1 MRADPKTGPSG
12 RLAAVLYFCF
22 FFSGAAGLIY
32 EVLWARYLALYVGGT
47 GLAQVIVLA
56 TFMGGIAAGSWVLG
70 KRADRVASP
79 LKLYA
84 WLEMGIG
91 VYALFYETLHF
102 VGRDVFIAIVRAAG
116 PGTAGLAA
124 GKVAACALTI
134 LLPTFLMGGTLP
146 ALGRYM
152 IRNMDAAGPRIA
164 RLYFLNSL
172 GAVFGCLL
180 AGFFLIRAFG
190 LQFSM
195 VLGGAMNIAVGV
207 IALMIASSSEGGSA
221 GSVRDSAVPRPSSE
235 PLSRPLIAI
244 LLAAAG
250 VSGAVSMMYEVA
262 WIRLLALVLGSSTY
276 AFSLMLATF
285 ILGLSIGGYLLSL
298 RQNPGGYRLIFA
310 LSSMGVGLTVLLCL
324 PFYARLPFW
333 FNQIAA
339 SLSREPA
346 TFPLYQ
352 FCQFFLCALV
362 MIVPTVLQGITLP
375 AATRALLD
383 DVGYLGRRVGTVF
396 AVNTLG
402 TLLGVVFAG
411 FFGLPGLG
419 IKGTLELG
427 VFLNI
432 ALGGAVL
439 WTARD
444 RPAFRRVAIA
454 STAAVVLVTA
464 GYGLGM
470 GSWDR
475 DVLAVGA
482 YRTRKRIPSHASLV
496 ERARTTYKTVFYR
509 DGIDAT
515 VVVRDEFENV
525 RVPQRALV
533 VNGKVDASTVGDLP
547 TQKCIGHL
555 PMFIHKNPE
564 NVLVVGIGSG
574 ATIGAVLAHDA
585 KHVDVV
591 EISRDVIDASRLFE
605 SVNGRYWEDPRVRV
619 YWEDAKTFLQVTD
632 QKYDVIVSEPTNPWI
647 AGIAGVFSQ
656 EYYETCRDHLAPGG
670 LFVQWIQG
678 YELEDATLFLML
690 ETFRSCFSHVTLWN
704 PAGPDIVMIGS
715 KEAYRPD
722 FARME
727 LVFGSPKVRGDL
739 QAFGVE
745 SVPALLATQM
755 ADFSSRPAAARW
767 SESVHSDY
775 FPILDFV
782 APRGFF
788 VGSRAR
794 GARWIDARMSSP
806 ANARLWIQKYFAQ
819 SKAAAR
825 QIGSCYRAIHRNGSL
840 SPTLAPAWAREWAG
854 AEPRNGNARNA
865 EARELG
871 FMEHGVWK
879 RLPDEESKDP
889 EVQAEARILRC
900 KLRFREYSKTRSYLH
915 LKDAEP
921 LLADIRALLR
931 EGRGGDDAGLP
942 AMCGRMEYDLGFYRD
957 AASNLA
963 KAAKDFQRAGERDD
977 LILTG
982 IDLCRAFLASGDVNS
997 ALAAYREFLAPH
1009 AADPR
1014 VWLTKE
1020 EITAAAGTRPH

>member
-1 MRADPKTGPSG
+1 MRADSKSG
-12 RLAAVLYFCF
+12 LAGRPEAVLYFCF
-22 FFSGAAGLIY
+22 FLSGAAGLIY

-56 TFMGGIAAGSWVLG
+56 TFMGGIAAGSWIFGNL
-70 KRADRVASP
+70 ADRAASP

-102 VGRDVFIAIVRAAG
+102 AGRDVFIAVVRAAG

-146 ALGRYM
+146 ALGRHM
-152 IRNMDAAGPRIA
+152 IRNMSIAGPRIA
-164 RLYFLNSL
+164 RLYFLNSF

-180 AGFFLIRAFG
+180 AGFFLIRAYG

-195 VLGGAMNIAVGV
+195 VVGAAMNIAAGV
-207 IALMIASSSEGGSA
+207 VAFGFSSREGAPAGPAPRSAAPQPAS
-221 GSVRDSAVPRPSSE
+221 R

-298 RQNPGGYRLIFA
+298 KEKTGGYRFIFA
-310 LSSMGVGLTVLLCL
+310 LSSIGVGLTVLLCL
-324 PFYARLPFW
+324 PLYVRLPFW

-346 TFPLYQ
+346 NFPLYQ

-375 AATRALLD
+375 AAAKAVLEDL
-383 DVGYLGRRVGTVF
+383 GHFGRRVGSIF
-396 AVNTLG
+396 AVNTVG

-419 IKGTLELG
+419 IKGTLELA

-432 ALGGAVL
+432 ALGAVVL

-444 RPAFRRVAIA
+444 RPAFRRASIA
-454 STAAVVLVTA
+454 AAAAVVLVTA
-464 GYGLGM
+464 GYSLSM

-475 DVLAVGA
+475 DVLAIGA
-482 YRTRKRIPSHASLV
+482 YRTRKRIPSQASLV
-496 ERARTTYKTVFYR
+496 QRAKTTYKTVFYR

-525 RVPQRALV
+525 RMPQRALV

-555 PMFIHKNPE
+555 PMFIHPKPE

-574 ATIGAVLAHDA
+574 ATMGAVLAHDV
-585 KHVDVV
+585 KRVDVV
-591 EISRDVIDASRLFE
+591 EISRDVIAASRFFE
-605 SVNGRYWEDPRVRV
+605 SVNGRYWEDPRVRI

-632 QKYDVIVSEPTNPWI
+632 RKYDVIVSEPTNPWI

-670 LFVQWIQG
+670 LFIQWVQG

-704 PAGPDIVMIGS
+704 PAGPDLVMIGS
-715 KEAYRPD
+715 KEPYGPD

-727 LVFGSPKVRGDL
+727 GVFGRPKVRADL
-739 QAFGVE
+739 QTFGIE
-745 SVPALLATQM
+745 SIPALLSAQM
-755 ADFSSRPAAARW
+755 TGFSTRPAAARW
-767 SESVHSDY
+767 SDAVHSDY

-788 VGSRAR
+788 AGSRAG
-794 GARWIDARMSSP
+794 GAKWIDARTSSP
-806 ANARLWIQKYFAQ
+806 VNAGLWIQNYFAQ
-819 SKAAAR
+819 CKPGAR
-825 QIGSCYRAIHRNGSL
+825 QIGSCYRAIHRNGCISL
-840 SPTLAPAWAREWAG
+840 SLPQAWAHEWTV
-854 AEPRNGNARNA
+854 AEPGSIEARNA
-865 EARELG
+865 EGRELG
-871 FMEHGVWK
+871 FLERSVWK
-879 RLPDEESKDP
+879 QLPDEQSKDP
-889 EVQAEARILRC
+889 GVQAMARIIRC
-900 KLRFREYSKTRSYLH
+900 KLRFREYIQTRSYLR
-915 LKDAEP
+915 LQDAEP
-921 LLADIRALLR
+921 LLADIRKLLR
-931 EGRGGDDAGLP
+931 EGRGGEDAGLF
-942 AMCGRMEYDLGFYRD
+942 AMCGRLEYDLGFYRD

-963 KAAKDFQRAGERDD
+963 KAAKGFQREGERDD

-982 IDLCRAFLASGDVNS
+982 IDLCRACLASGDANA

-1009 AADPR
+1009 TVDPR
-1014 VWLTKE
+1014 VWLTRE
-1020 EITAAAGTRPH
+1020 EITARIARH